1 MSYSSKKTTS
11 DAQVYKDNRNLR
23 LDNSLASDRKPVKIG
38 DDVTGLLLGDKDV
51 FVENE
56 PTEEKH
62 IATKKYVD
70 DSIPSTIVSRWSVV
84 VGGYKTNNN
93 STTNYYT
100 QSYPNFY
107 SWGTSDSSPTSV
119 SASILD
125 GSAVY
130 VAPADGRL
138 TKIRSMMKTSD
149 TGATDPLKFYVY
161 KCTIADL
168 NSHSSGSLTLIGT
181 SDTIEPHSSGKLD
194 VTTTTI
200 SSSNSFSENDLLF
213 AFLKKDSTSGNQ
225 DQYFTLHLSGELD
238 E

>member
-1 MSYSSKKTTS
+1 MGYNS
-11 DAQVYKDNRNLR
+11 DTKSNARKHNPNKSLR
-23 LDNSLASDRKPVKIG
+23 LDNDLASDRKPVKIG
-38 DDVTGLLLGDKDV
+38 DKTTGLLLADNEV

-107 SWGTSDSSPTSV
+107 SWATSDSSPTSV
-119 SASILD
+119 STSILD

-138 TKIRSMMKTSD
+138 TKIRSMIKTSD

-161 KCTIADL
+161 KCTLADL

-225 DQYFTLHLSGELD
+225 DQWFTLNLSGELD